1 MFASVEDEFKTRGK
15 SAYDDDPEHGG
26 HDAHGQQKG
35 QGRSNSTDR
44 ERLVP

>member
-1 MFASVEDEFKTRGK
+1 MEDEFKTRGK
-15 SAYDDDPEHGG
+15 SAYDDDPEHSG
-26 HDAHGQQKG
+26 HDDAHGQQKG